1 MIDAADIAVW
11 SPTLLLL
18 SLRVAGMV
26 LIAPVLGHSAVPVK
40 VRIAMAL
47 VFALAAAARMTDPLA
62 VPDGLAAL
70 AGAGAVEL
78 GIGVAIGCVASLIFA
93 GVEIG
98 AFHVSN
104 QLGLSLADVIDPTNP
119 DAPSALRG
127 LFVLLATVIFL
138 GVGGH
143 RALIGGLMASF
154 ETVPPM
160 GLIDPASVIQPAA
173 AMLGAALVL
182 ALKLAAPVL
191 VAMLLATAVM
201 GLVQRTLPT
210 MGLFSVG
217 LPVRALLGLAVVSA
231 SLVAV
236 EPLMQA
242 AAAYLQK
249 NLVTMIHG

>member
-1 MIDAADIAVW
+1 MIDSADIAIW

-26 LIAPVLGHSAVPVK
+26 LVAPVLAHRAVPMK
-40 VRIAMAL
+40 IRIAMAL
-47 VFALAAAARMTDPLA
+47 TFALAAAARLPGPLA
-62 VPDGLAAL
+62 VPESLPL
-70 AGAGAVEL
+70 LLGAGAVEL
-78 GIGVAIGCVASLIFA
+78 GIGAAIGYLASLIFA

-154 ETVPPM
+154 DSVPPLGM
-160 GLIDPASVIQPAA
+160 IDPNTVLEPAA
-173 AMLGAALVL
+173 AMLGAATVL
-182 ALKLAAPVL
+182 SLKLAAPVL
-191 VAMLLATAVM
+191 VAMLLATAAM
-201 GLVQRTLPT
+201 GIIQRTLPT
-210 MGLFSVG
+210 MTLFSVG
-217 LPVRALLGLAVVSA
+217 LPLRALLGLAVVSA
-231 SLVAV
+231 SLMAV
-236 EPLMQA
+236 EPMMQA
-242 AAAYLQK
+242 AAEYLQE